1 MAISKL
7 IAAYIMIDTYFC
19 FEFFLIT
26 GAKRTLLL
34 GMTGMIA
41 DAEKQRKQD
50 ALACEA
56 FTKCKAEKSRYKN
69 PVFVYSDIET
79 GNVVAS
85 EEYEQRYCNVL

>member
-1 MAISKL
+1 
-7 IAAYIMIDTYFC
+7 
-19 FEFFLIT
+19 
-26 GAKRTLLL
+26 
-34 GMTGMIA
+34 MTGMIA

-50 ALACEA
+50 ALACEV

-85 EEYEQRYCNVL
+85 EEYEQR